1 MIKFLTNKNFS
12 IEIENKTTLSMAI
25 TTSKANIYTLKN
37 QDIVHSKKK
46 NERTNKK
53 IK

>member
-12 IEIENKTTLSMAI
+12 IEIENEHTLAMAI
-25 TTSKANIYTLKN
+25 TTSKYI
-37 QDIVHSKKK
+37 KK

-53 IK
+53 K